1 MFVENW
7 LKSAFSLCKASKRLS
22 ENMMPIGQKKNHM
35 PYLIIFQIKL
45 LKQALFNMKT
55 NAKLVLVLSY

>member
-1 MFVENW
+1 
-7 LKSAFSLCKASKRLS
+7 LKTGSNQLFLPSAKLSKRLS
-22 ENMMPIGQKKNHM
+22 ENMMPIGQKIKKHM